1 MEDSQRR
8 IGWSEWSIIVSE
20 SESIVL
26 EAFAAVDSRDA
37 ERLKRISHP
46 EASFVWPESLQ
57 PSNFR
62 TVQGKVATSWEE
74 VWEPFQPLP
83 EFTTRK
89 MNPQIVASSGKL
101 VTVLWHQRGVNRR
114 GERLDCE
121 VLGLYEVR
129 DGLLYRAQMFYF
141 DTAAVRKFLQSNDI
155 KSFE

>member
-1 MEDSQRR
+1 
-8 IGWSEWSIIVSE
+8 VTE
-20 SESIVL
+20 SEEIVL
-26 EAFAAVDSRDA
+26 EAFAAVDARDD

-57 PSNFR
+57 PSHFR
-62 TVQGKVATSWEE
+62 TVQGKLATTWEE
-74 VWEPFQPLP
+74 VWDPFQPLP

-89 MNPQIVASSGKL
+89 MGPQIVGSSGPL

-114 GERLDCE
+114 GERFDCE

-141 DTAAVRKFLQSNDI
+141 DTAAVRKFLRSNDALT
-155 KSFE
+155 

>member
-1 MEDSQRR
+1 
-8 IGWSEWSIIVSE
+8 VTE
-20 SESIVL
+20 SEQIVL
-26 EAFAAVDSRDA
+26 EAFAAVDTRDD

-46 EASFVWPESLQ
+46 EASFVWPESLR
-57 PSNFR
+57 PSHFR
-62 TVQGKVATSWEE
+62 TVQGKVATTWEE

-83 EFTTRK
+83 EFITRK
-89 MNPQIVASSGKL
+89 MSPQIVASSGAQ

-141 DTAAVRKFLQSNDI
+141 DGAAVCKFLQSNALA
-155 KSFE
+155 SGG

>member
-1 MEDSQRR
+1 
-8 IGWSEWSIIVSE
+8 VTE
-20 SESIVL
+20 SEQIVL
-26 EAFAAVDSRDA
+26 EAFAAVDARDD

-57 PSNFR
+57 PSHFR
-62 TVQGKVATSWEE
+62 TLQGKVATSWEE

-83 EFTTRK
+83 EFITRK
-89 MNPQIVASSGKL
+89 MSPQIVASSGAR

-129 DGLLYRAQMFYF
+129 DGLLYRPQMFYF
-141 DTAAVRKFLQSNDI
+141 DSAAVRKFLQSNDT
-155 KSFE
+155 KWQQP

>member
-1 MEDSQRR
+1 M
-8 IGWSEWSIIVSE
+8 VTE
-20 SESIVL
+20 SEEIVL
-26 EAFAAVDSRDA
+26 EAFAAVDARDN

-46 EASFVWPESLQ
+46 EASFVWPESLR
-57 PSNFR
+57 PSHFR
-62 TVQGKVATSWEE
+62 TVQGNVATTWEE
-74 VWEPFQPLP
+74 VWDPFQPLP

-89 MNPQIVASSGKL
+89 MGPQIVALSGPR

-141 DTAAVRKFLQSNDI
+141 DTAAVREFLQSN
-155 KSFE
+155 EALT

>member
-1 MEDSQRR
+1 MTEA
-8 IGWSEWSIIVSE
+8 EE
-20 SESIVL
+20 IVL
-26 EAFAAVDSRDA
+26 EAFAAVDIRDD
-37 ERLKRISHP
+37 ERLKRVSHP
-46 EASFVWPESLQ
+46 EASFMWPESLQ

-89 MNPQIVASSGKL
+89 MSAQIVASSGTR

-129 DGLLYRAQMFYF
+129 DRLLYRAQMFYF
-141 DTAAVRKFLQSNDI
+141 DSAAVRKFLQSDDI
-155 KSFE
+155 KSQCSPGFQELQGKRPGF

>member
-1 MEDSQRR
+1 MT
-8 IGWSEWSIIVSE
+8 E
-20 SESIVL
+20 SEEIIL
-26 EAFAAVDSRDA
+26 EAFAGVDARDD
-37 ERLKRISHP
+37 ERLKRVSHP
-46 EASFVWPESLQ
+46 DASFIWPESLQ
-57 PSNFR
+57 PSHFR
-62 TVQGKVATSWEE
+62 TAQGKVATSWEE

-89 MNPQIVASSGKL
+89 MSAEIVASSGTR

-141 DTAAVRKFLQSNDI
+141 DSAAVRKFLQSNDI

>member
-1 MEDSQRR
+1 
-8 IGWSEWSIIVSE
+8 VTE
-20 SESIVL
+20 SEEVVL
-26 EAFAAVDSRDA
+26 EAFAAVDTRDD
-37 ERLKRISHP
+37 ERLKRISHL

-57 PSNFR
+57 PSQFR

-83 EFTTRK
+83 EFVTRK
-89 MNPQIVASSGKL
+89 MSPQIVASSGTR
-101 VTVLWHQRGVNRR
+101 VTVLWHQRGVNQR

-141 DTAAVRKFLQSNDI
+141 DSAAVRKFLQSNEI
-155 KSFE
+155 KSLE

>member
-1 MEDSQRR
+1 MT
-8 IGWSEWSIIVSE
+8 E
-20 SESIVL
+20 SEEIVL
-26 EAFAAVDSRDA
+26 EAFAAVDARDDG
-37 ERLKRISHP
+37 RLKRISHP

-57 PSNFR
+57 PSQFH
-62 TVQGKVATSWEE
+62 TVEGKVATSWEE

-89 MNPQIVASSGKL
+89 MSPQIVASSGTR

-129 DGLLYRAQMFYF
+129 DRLLYRAQMFYF
-141 DTAAVRKFLQSNDI
+141 DGAAVRKFLQSNDI
-155 KSFE
+155 KSLE

>member
-1 MEDSQRR
+1 
-8 IGWSEWSIIVSE
+8 VTE
-20 SESIVL
+20 SEEIVW
-26 EAFAAVDSRDA
+26 EAFAGVDSRDD
-37 ERLKRISHP
+37 ERLKRICHP
-46 EASFVWPESLQ
+46 DASFMWPESLQ
-57 PSNFR
+57 PSHFR
-62 TVQGKVATSWEE
+62 TAQGKVATSWEE

-89 MNPQIVASSGKL
+89 MSAQIVASTGTQ

-141 DTAAVRKFLQSNDI
+141 DSAAVRKFLQSNDI

>member
-1 MEDSQRR
+1 MT
-8 IGWSEWSIIVSE
+8 E
-20 SESIVL
+20 SERVVL
-26 EAFAAVDSRDA
+26 EAFAAVDARDD

-57 PSNFR
+57 PSHFR
-62 TVQGKVATSWEE
+62 TAQGKVATSWEE

-83 EFTTRK
+83 EFITRK
-89 MNPQIVASSGKL
+89 MSPQIVASSGAQ
-101 VTVLWHQRGVNRR
+101 VTVLWHQCGVNRR

-141 DTAAVRKFLQSNDI
+141 EGAAVRKFLQSNDI
-155 KSFE
+155 KSLE

>member
-1 MEDSQRR
+1 M
-8 IGWSEWSIIVSE
+8 IE
-20 SESIVL
+20 SEQIVL
-26 EAFAAVDSRDA
+26 EAFAAVDTRDN

-57 PSNFR
+57 SSNFR

-83 EFTTRK
+83 EFITRK
-89 MNPQIVASSGKL
+89 MSPQIVASSGAR

-141 DTAAVRKFLQSNDI
+141 DSAAVRKFLQSNDTQ
-155 KSFE
+155 SLD

>member
-1 MEDSQRR
+1 
-8 IGWSEWSIIVSE
+8 VTE
-20 SESIVL
+20 SERVVL
-26 EAFAAVDSRDA
+26 EAFAAVDARDD

-57 PSNFR
+57 PSHFR
-62 TVQGKVATSWEE
+62 TAQGKLATSWEQ

-83 EFTTRK
+83 EFITRK
-89 MNPQIVASSGKL
+89 MRPQIVASSGAQ
-101 VTVLWHQRGVNRR
+101 VTVLWHQCGVNRR

-141 DTAAVRKFLQSNDI
+141 DGAAVRKFLQSNDI
-155 KSFE
+155 KSLD

>member
-1 MEDSQRR
+1 
-8 IGWSEWSIIVSE
+8 VTE
-20 SESIVL
+20 SERVVL
-26 EAFAAVDSRDA
+26 EAFAAVDARDD

-57 PSNFR
+57 PSHFR
-62 TVQGKVATSWEE
+62 TAQGKVATSWEE

-83 EFTTRK
+83 EFITRK
-89 MNPQIVASSGKL
+89 MSPRIVASSGAR
-101 VTVLWHQRGVNRR
+101 VTVLWHQCGVNRH

-141 DTAAVRKFLQSNDI
+141 DGAAVRKFLQSNDI
-155 KSFE
+155 KSLE

>member
-1 MEDSQRR
+1 MT
-8 IGWSEWSIIVSE
+8 E
-20 SESIVL
+20 SELVVL
-26 EAFAAVDSRDA
+26 EAFAAVDARDD

-57 PSNFR
+57 PSHFR
-62 TVQGKVATSWEE
+62 TAQGKVATSWEE

-83 EFTTRK
+83 EFITRK
-89 MNPQIVASSGKL
+89 MSPQIVASSGAQ
-101 VTVLWHQRGVNRR
+101 VTVLWHQCGVNRR

-141 DTAAVRKFLQSNDI
+141 DGAAVRKFLQSNDI
-155 KSFE
+155 KSLE